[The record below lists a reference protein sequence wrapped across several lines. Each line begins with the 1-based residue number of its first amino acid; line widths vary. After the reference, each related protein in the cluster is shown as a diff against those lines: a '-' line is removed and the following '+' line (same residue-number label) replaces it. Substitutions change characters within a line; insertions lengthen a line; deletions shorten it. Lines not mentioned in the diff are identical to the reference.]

1 MKALMKECKAYM
13 YVHLVCSLVLI
24 TVFHSFDHYWK
35 VYRVMLYSRNIKGN
49 IIASNI
55 HYRFRR

>member
-1 MKALMKECKAYM
+1 MKALMKEYKAYM
-13 YVHLVCSLVLI
+13 YVHFVCSLVLI

-49 IIASNI
+49 IITSNI
-55 HYRFRR
+55 HY